1 MDLVVWRSTPD
12 HTLAAVFRE
21 LAKNHNLRLT
31 VACYEDIKEHRKRS
45 GWRLPDFGNAR
56 LEILPEN
63 GWTGRIDQII
73 RDNAKAIHIIGAFLR
88 FAKMRYV
95 IRKILKNKLT
105 YGVMSENPVNQG
117 TGFAWILKEIY
128 LRTVTRYTLP
138 WIARQSLFLLT
149 ICSQR
154 ESLRVFPQLGW
165 PQEKLFPFGYFVE
178 APMSTNDGEGIK
190 TPDMIELAYVGML
203 IKRKGVDLLIKA
215 LSQVKQRGVEFR
227 CNIIGNGI
235 YRQELESLAQA
246 LNLQNEVIFR
256 GALPN
261 AEVRTLL
268 NSCDILVAP
277 GNLEPWG
284 VPVNEAIQSGLPVV
298 VSDSVLG
305 GSDLVRASG
314 AGQVFAAGNVDS
326 LAASL
331 LKLMSDPAALP
342 QAKEKARTY
351 AWRISPEVAA
361 EYLRNVI
368 LYSLG
373 EISERPAAPWLQC
386 EE

>member
-1 MDLVVWRSTPD
+1 
-12 HTLAAVFRE
+12 
-21 LAKNHNLRLT
+21 
-31 VACYEDIKEHRKRS
+31 
-45 GWRLPDFGNAR
+45 
-56 LEILPEN
+56 
-63 GWTGRIDQII
+63 
-73 RDNAKAIHIIGAFLR
+73 
-88 FAKMRYV
+88 
-95 IRKILKNKLT
+95 
-105 YGVMSENPVNQG
+105 
-117 TGFAWILKEIY
+117 
-128 LRTVTRYTLP
+128 
-138 WIARQSLFLLT
+138 
-149 ICSQR
+149 
-154 ESLRVFPQLGW
+154 
-165 PQEKLFPFGYFVE
+165 
-178 APMSTNDGEGIK
+178 
-190 TPDMIELAYVGML
+190 ML

-305 GSDLVRASG
+305 GSDLVRVSG
-314 AGQVFAAGNVDS
+314 AGQVFAAGNADS

-361 EYLRNVI
+361 EYLKNVV

-373 EISERPAAPWLQC
+373 ERSERPSAPWLQSDQMNG
-386 EE
+386 